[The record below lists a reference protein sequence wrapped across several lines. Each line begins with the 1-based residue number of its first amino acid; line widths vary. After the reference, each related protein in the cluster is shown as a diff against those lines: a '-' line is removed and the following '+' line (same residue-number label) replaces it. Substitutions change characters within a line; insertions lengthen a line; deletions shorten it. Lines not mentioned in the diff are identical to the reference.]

1 MNRHRTTARG
11 VSLLLLTGLI
21 GAAVVGSPG
30 AAPKPGL
37 IDGKPIVFPLT
48 GDYAY
53 TNNYGDPRVN
63 GSHAGIDIENT
74 PWRNPVVAAEAG
86 KVRWHTTSSRAGC
99 MLYLYGKSGTTYLYI
114 HLNND
119 LTERS
124 EDSGGCKLDVA
135 YAVPDGAKVTAGE
148 QIAWNG
154 DSGDAEGNHHL
165 HFEVHPDDGGD
176 VNPFPYLNAAER
188 LLFPGRIGESFSLGV
203 RGVPIAAGAGTI
215 TIRASAVRWWPGGRW
230 TSLVRERVVEL
241 AVAQGAD
248 GRQDARR
255 RAREPGAPRRC
266 SRGARRRRSSPPTPA
281 AAKITAAALRGQA
294 LVAAR
299 ITRPGG
305 VTVKTKPPGG
315 DGRRDDRD
323 RHAGRRGR
331 RRPAVRLPR
340 PGLLHLG
347 RSERA
352 AQEID
357 DRARRRARGEDLGDA
372 EPLELVGV
380 LRRNRAA
387 DDDEDVTRV
396 VLAETLY
403 DPRHQRHVRARENR
417 DPDRVRVLLD
427 RGLDD
432 LLRRLV
438 EARVDD
444 LHAGVAQ

>member
-165 HFEVHPDDGGD
+165 HFEVHPDDGGA

-241 AVAQGAD
+241 AVAQGAEVD
-248 GRQDARR
+248 KTLVA
-255 RAREPGAPRRC
+255 ALESPE
-266 SRGARRRRSSPPTPA
+266 RRSLQSRSAAPA
-281 AAKITAAALRGQA
+281 IFTAYTGRGKVTAAALRGQA

-315 DGRRDDRD
+315 EGDGTIAIDTPDAEDEDGRPCVYPD
-323 RHAGRRGR
+323 
-331 RRPAVRLPR
+331 
-340 PGLLHLG
+340 PGC
-347 RSERA
+347 S
-352 AQEID
+352 
-357 DRARRRARGEDLGDA
+357 
-372 EPLELVGV
+372 
-380 LRRNRAA
+380 
-387 DDDEDVTRV
+387 T
-396 VLAETLY
+396 
-403 DPRHQRHVRARENR
+403 
-417 DPDRVRVLLD
+417 
-427 RGLDD
+427 
-432 LLRRLV
+432 
-438 EARVDD
+438 
-444 LHAGVAQ
+444 